1 MTFALLV
8 YAALAGVYL
17 LVIPAGLYLYLKQR
31 WTVAGSIERTV
42 LYAFVFIFFPGML
55 VMSPFL
61 NFRPQKR
68 TLSS

>member
-42 LYAFVFIFFPGML
+42 LYACVFIFFPGML
-55 VMSPFL
+55 VMGPFL